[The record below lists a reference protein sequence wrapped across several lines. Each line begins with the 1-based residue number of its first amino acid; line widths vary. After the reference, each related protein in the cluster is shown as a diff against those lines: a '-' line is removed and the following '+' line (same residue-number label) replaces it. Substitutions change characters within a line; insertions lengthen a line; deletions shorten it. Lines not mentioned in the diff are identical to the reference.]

1 MSCIIFVKLNTI
13 QTKNF
18 VNICEFFSVSNHFH
32 GFYRIFKGILVIFVD
47 LLRLLF
53 FLPVPFQ
60 DGTQIFLIDLVPTL
74 FQECQHL
81 FFLGCTVFLL
91 FQPGQLQF
99 HHAAHHKT
107 IHACEFIH
115 VKTTLEIKYRHLQTI
130 GSLHTGGLSTALRPY
145 PQRILLPGN
154 ILLLLYQSP

>member
-1 MSCIIFVKLNTI
+1 MSCIIFVKLNAI

-60 DGTQIFLIDLVPTL
+60 DGTQIFLIAFDLIGKRTDTVLHAGLYLLKRHCWRTVIPDI
-74 FQECQHL
+74 QHQIRVG
-81 FFLGCTVFLL
+81 LGV
-91 FQPGQLQF
+91 
-99 HHAAHHKT
+99 
-107 IHACEFIH
+107 
-115 VKTTLEIKYRHLQTI
+115 
-130 GSLHTGGLSTALRPY
+130 
-145 PQRILLPGN
+145 
-154 ILLLLYQSP
+154 

>member
-18 VNICEFFSVSNHFH
+18 VNICEFFSVSNHFP

-60 DGTQIFLIDLVPTL
+60 DGTQIFLIAPYFIRKRADTVLHAGLYLLKRHRRRTVIPDI
-74 FQECQHL
+74 QHQIRIRL
-81 FFLGCTVFLL
+81 SV
-91 FQPGQLQF
+91 
-99 HHAAHHKT
+99 
-107 IHACEFIH
+107 
-115 VKTTLEIKYRHLQTI
+115 QT
-130 GSLHTGGLSTALRPY
+130 
-145 PQRILLPGN
+145 QQLLPQPVHPRLIHRHQDGN
-154 ILLLLYQSP
+154 AGLTDSRTSAHSSSDTRRK